1 MIRRPPRSTLFPYTT
16 LFRSILTIKFEG
28 QQSSGFL
35 GEAAPLQIRDPQKF
49 RRQLYVHGFHSS
61 KLPHTRKFVMRYRL
75 PIALAAVKGQ
85 ARSRDSLWSP
95 LTAASV
101 RE

>member
-1 MIRRPPRSTLFPYTT
+1 
-16 LFRSILTIKFEG
+16 
-28 QQSSGFL
+28 
-35 GEAAPLQIRDPQKF
+35 
-49 RRQLYVHGFHSS
+49 
-61 KLPHTRKFVMRYRL
+61 MRYRL

-101 RE
+101 REWPCHERHGHLCVQYVCQDPWPQHGAIPFWNGSANKCGCASEGNAKARL